1 VIKVCNLKKSFGD
14 NHVLRGI
21 DYEINKGDKIVVIG
35 PSGSGKST
43 FLRCLNRMNDDIPN
57 IHISGEIKF
66 ENKNIYGP
74 KMDLVELRKDVGMVF
89 QQPSPFPFSVYD
101 NIAYGLRIAGIKDK
115 ELIDQR
121 VEESLKQAAIWKETK
136 DNLDR
141 NAQAFS
147 GGQQQRICI
156 ARALAVRPKVVLLD
170 EPTSALDPISSSEIE
185 ETLLELKHDFTFI
198 MVTHNLQQA
207 SRISDYTAFLMSG
220 DLIEYGK
227 TSDMFMNPKKQI
239 TSDYLN
245 GRFG

>member
-1 VIKVCNLKKSFGD
+1 MLF
-14 NHVLRGI
+14 
-21 DYEINKGDKIVVIG
+21 
-35 PSGSGKST
+35 
-43 FLRCLNRMNDDIPN
+43 
-57 IHISGEIKF
+57 
-66 ENKNIYGP
+66 
-74 KMDLVELRKDVGMVF
+74 
-89 QQPSPFPFSVYD
+89 
-101 NIAYGLRIAGIKDK
+101 
-115 ELIDQR
+115 
-121 VEESLKQAAIWKETK
+121 
-136 DNLDR
+136 
-141 NAQAFS
+141 
-147 GGQQQRICI
+147 
-156 ARALAVRPKVVLLD
+156 D